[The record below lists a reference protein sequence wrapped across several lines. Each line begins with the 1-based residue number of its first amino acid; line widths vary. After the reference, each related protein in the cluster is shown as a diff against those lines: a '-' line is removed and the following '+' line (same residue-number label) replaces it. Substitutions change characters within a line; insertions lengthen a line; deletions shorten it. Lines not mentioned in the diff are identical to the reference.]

1 MIIKRNMHKLP
12 DNVTTSAIPAS
23 IEASPAQVLGATD
36 LSGVFPKGVRVYLT
50 DTGAA
55 SQEKLVQAAAHL
67 RDLGYMPVPH
77 LAARRLPSR
86 AGFEEQVKR
95 LAGEAGVTDVLV
107 VGGGVDRPVGPFASS
122 MDLLSTGLLDS
133 CGITQIAIAG
143 HPEGSPDFSD
153 DIAVNALK
161 LKREFAERTNADMR
175 IVTQF
180 GFDPGRFIAWAEGLA
195 LSGIDL
201 PVHIGVSG
209 PAKITTLLKYAALCG
224 VGNSIAY
231 LKKNALSL
239 TTLAKG
245 HSPEGVVGPIERHW
259 RAKTQGPIQQIHV
272 FPFGGLQNSADWL
285 VQRGSWKRD
294 PTAHALS
301 PDSMTG

>member
-1 MIIKRNMHKLP
+1 MSLL
-12 DNVTTSAIPAS
+12 SAVAS
-23 IEASPAQVLGATD
+23 
-36 LSGVFPKGVRVYLT
+36 
-50 DTGAA
+50 TG
-55 SQEKLVQAAAHL
+55 
-67 RDLGYMPVPH
+67 PW
-77 LAARRLPSR
+77 
-86 AGFEEQVKR
+86 
-95 LAGEAGVTDVLV
+95 
-107 VGGGVDRPVGPFASS
+107 GPFASS

-161 LKREFAERTNADMR
+161 LKREFAERTNADRLR
-175 IVTQF
+175 IVPQF

-209 PAKITTLLKYAALCG
+209 PAQNHDASEICRPLRGRQLHR
-224 VGNSIAY
+224 
-231 LKKNALSL
+231 LSQEKRAVL
-239 TTLAKG
+239 DGRLQKAN
-245 HSPEGVVGPIERHW
+245 SPEGVVGPIERHW
-259 RAKTQGPIQQIHV
+259 RANTQGPIHQIHV